1 VTMAGLLV
9 TRRKVV
15 DRSQL
20 HGAFSGRRSLGFEDF
35 AVPFRRMTYN
45 HGPGRAGPAGA

>member
-1 VTMAGLLV
+1 MAGLLV

-20 HGAFSGRRSLGFEDF
+20 HGAFSGTPALPVLGELL
-35 AVPFRRMTYN
+35 AELQVLYPFVTDM
-45 HGPGRAGPAGA
+45 PKPPD